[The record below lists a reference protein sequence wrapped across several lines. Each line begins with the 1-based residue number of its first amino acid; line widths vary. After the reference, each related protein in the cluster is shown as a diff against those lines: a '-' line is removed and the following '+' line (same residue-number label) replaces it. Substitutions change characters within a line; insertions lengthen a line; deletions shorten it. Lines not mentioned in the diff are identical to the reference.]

1 MADELDRPTAGL
13 GLFSGFEGY
22 QTPSDG
28 DYQRVLTEGL
38 VVPDANVLLSLYR
51 YNSQSRSDLLMV
63 LERFGDR
70 LWIPHQAVAE
80 FWRNRE
86 AVLQDPESAGRQTLE
101 ALQKQQT
108 LTAGVVR
115 TWANRVAL
123 QPDELQELLNPVTKA
138 FEGLLESV
146 RELVE
151 AEAVAPAQD
160 TNEDL
165 VVSGLTRVLQGRVGA
180 PPTPERL
187 SELVEEGLRR
197 VGEGIPPGF
206 KDKAKPG
213 SQAAGDYLVWAEV
226 LREATERRCDV
237 LFITGDVKEDWWRQE
252 RGRTRGPRLELVEEL
267 WAASGTRLFMLR
279 PENLLRRAKIALQVE
294 VSPASVEDVGRI
306 DRSVSHD
313 SLGGWTQEAMSEL
326 LETLSFRS
334 PVQSATIRFAAANSG
349 FIHRKK
355 VYEIGDYAEKR
366 TLKGFT
372 KPVTRTVQEM
382 RDSGTLPADAID
394 VLETVYNP
402 SFSYVQASGFSVPS
416 QLVPLIQSWS
426 SQEEIE

>member
-1 MADELDRPTAGL
+1 VAEELDVAGGLL
-13 GLFSGFEGY
+13 GLFNGFEGY

-63 LERFGDR
+63 LERLGDR
-70 LWIPHQAVAE
+70 LWVPHQVVAE

-86 AVLQDPESAGRQTLE
+86 TVLQDPESAGRQTLE
-101 ALQKQQT
+101 ALQKQHS

-123 QPDELQELLNPVTKA
+123 QPEALEELLTPMAGA
-138 FEGLLESV
+138 FEGLLKSV

-165 VVSGLTRVLQGRVGA
+165 VVTGLTQVLHGRVGQ
-180 PPTPERL
+180 PPTPDRL
-187 SELVEEGLRR
+187 ANLVQEGLRR
-197 VGEGIPPGF
+197 VTEGIPPGF
-206 KDKAKPG
+206 KDKSKPG

-226 LREATERRCDV
+226 VREATERRCDV

-267 WAASGTRLFMLR
+267 RAASGTRLFMLR
-279 PENLLRRAKIALQVE
+279 PENLLRRAKAALQVE
-294 VSPASVEDVGRI
+294 VSPASVEDVGRV
-306 DRSVSHD
+306 DRSVSQD
-313 SLGGWTQEAMSEL
+313 SLGGWTQSAVSEL

-334 PVQSATIRFAAANSG
+334 PVQSAAIRFAAAHHG
-349 FIHRKK
+349 FIDRDK
-355 VYEIGDYAEKR
+355 VYEIGGYAEKR

-372 KPVTRTVQEM
+372 RPVTRTVQEM
-382 RDSGTLPADAID
+382 KDSGTLPGDAVD
-394 VLETVYNP
+394 VLETVYDP
-402 SFSYVQASGFSVPS
+402 AYSYVQASGFSVPT

-426 SQEEIE
+426 AQEEIE